1 MVKNLGFKKV
11 IILSVVILLTAILL
25 VSNIISYN
33 IIKSKTIEDV
43 NLLSS
48 SIVSYEAN
56 KIEDW
61 FTTKTDA
68 LNAITQKYKSNSLGD
83 DYVTIARLIKETS
96 GFASVFFAF
105 DDGVTYSTAQNSDWV
120 NGVAILDRYDARLR
134 PWYIKGK
141 NTATLDVT
149 NVYNAKS
156 TGLPVISV
164 VRNIGDGVLLG
175 NIDLKILEETVKNV
189 DYPGSVTAIMD
200 SDGNALAS
208 NSMALKTGVN
218 FSDIGMGNVKI
229 AMLSEHANTTTYTV
243 DGVDKLAFTQEITL
257 INGKRWYLFIG
268 VDKSVAY
275 AEVDEALESA
285 FVVSAIMLAVGLF
298 LTITVLNIAY
308 RPIVSLKEVVMDLS
322 KGNGDLTRRLPVE
335 SNDDLGDI
343 SAGINAF
350 ITNLQTLMLEIDNSS
365 QHISESVEKLEQQTT
380 SNNQVLD
387 AHSIET
393 DQIAAAVEEMSATA
407 NDVASNAE
415 EASQFTDAMN
425 KQVDTSKVT
434 VTSTTATVSKLV
446 EDVESSS
453 KSIQDIEKD
462 TQAITKV
469 LNVIGEIAEQ
479 TNLLALNAAI
489 EAARAGEQGRGF
501 AVVADEVRALAARTQ
516 VSTAEIKE
524 TLDALTA
531 GSSSAILAMN
541 MTQTTCQQAA
551 ESTYAVATDL
561 DHIASS
567 VTKINDLNTQIAT
580 AAEEQSSVSL
590 EVTRNMTAIREMA
603 QELAINGQS
612 TAQESVN
619 VAVANEQLKSIVAQF
634 KLK

>member
-1 MVKNLGFKKV
+1 MIKNLGFKRL

-48 SIVSYEAN
+48 SIVSYEAK

-68 LNAITQKYKSNSLGD
+68 LNAITQKYQSNGLGD

-120 NGVAILDRYDARLR
+120 NGVAIIERYDARKR
-134 PWYIKGK
+134 PWYTKGK

-149 NVYNAKS
+149 DVYNARS

-164 VRNIGDGVLLG
+164 VRNIGNGVLLG
-175 NIDLKILEETVKNV
+175 NIGLEILEKTVKNV
-189 DYPGSVTAIMD
+189 NYPGSVTAIMD
-200 SDGNALAS
+200 GDGNALAS
-208 NSMALKTGVN
+208 NSLTLKTGVN
-218 FSDIGMGNVKI
+218 FSDIGMGNVKSG
-229 AMLSEHANTTTYTV
+229 MLSESAHTTTYTL

-257 INGKRWYLFIG
+257 VNGKRWYLFIG

-285 FVVSAIMLAVGLF
+285 IVVSAIMLAVGLF
-298 LTITVLNIAY
+298 LTITILNIVY

-365 QHISESVEKLEQQTT
+365 QHISESVGKLEEQTRN
-380 SNNQVLD
+380 NNQVLD

-425 KQVDTSKVT
+425 KQVSTSKVT
-434 VTSTTATVSKLV
+434 VTSTTSTVSKLV

-453 KSIQDIEKD
+453 KSIQEIEKD

-541 MTQTTCQQAA
+541 MTQETCQQAA
-551 ESTYAVATDL
+551 KNTYTVAEDL

-580 AAEEQSSVSL
+580 AAEEQSSVSH

-634 KLK
+634 KLR

>member
-1 MVKNLGFKKV
+1 MLKNLGFKRL
-11 IILSVVILLTAILL
+11 IILSVVVLLTAILL

-56 KIEDW
+56 KIEHW
-61 FTTKTDA
+61 FKTKTDA
-68 LNAITQKYKSNSLGD
+68 LNGITQQYKSNSLGD
-83 DYVTIARLIKETS
+83 DYVSIARLIKETS
-96 GFASVFFAF
+96 GFGGVFIAF
-105 DDGVTYSTAQNSDWV
+105 DDGVTYSTAQDPSWV
-120 NGVAILDRYDARLR
+120 NGVAITARYDARQR
-134 PWYIKGK
+134 PWYRLGK
-141 NTATLDVT
+141 NTSTLDISD
-149 NVYNAKS
+149 VYNDIG

-164 VRNIGDGVLLG
+164 VRNLGNGVLLG
-175 NIDLKILEETVKNV
+175 DIDLSILEQTVKNV
-189 DYPGSVTAIMD
+189 NYPGSVTAIMD
-200 SDGNALAS
+200 SDGYALAS
-208 NSMALKTGVN
+208 NSTALRTGVN
-218 FSDIGMGNVKI
+218 FSDIGMNNVKTG
-229 AMLSEHANTTTYTV
+229 MLSGRANTTAYTLA
-243 DGVDKLAFTQEITL
+243 GVDKLAFTQEITL
-257 INGKRWYLFIG
+257 VNGKRWYLFIG

-285 FVVSAIMLAVGLF
+285 IVVSAIMLAIGLF
-298 LTITVLNIAY
+298 LTITVLNIVY

-365 QHISESVEKLEQQTT
+365 QHISESVERLEQQTT

-425 KQVDTSKVT
+425 KQVTTSKMT
-434 VTSTTATVSKLV
+434 VTSTTSTVSKLV

-531 GSSSAILAMN
+531 GSSSAILAMD
-541 MTQTTCQQAA
+541 MTQETCQQAA
-551 ESTYAVATDL
+551 KSTYAVAEDL
-561 DHIASS
+561 DIIASS

-580 AAEEQSSVSL
+580 AAEEQSSVSH

-603 QELAINGQS
+603 QELAINGQA

>member
-1 MVKNLGFKKV
+1 MLKNLGFKRL

-56 KIEDW
+56 KIEHW

-68 LNAITQKYKSNSLGD
+68 LNAITQQYKSNSLGD

-96 GFASVFFAF
+96 GFGGVFIAF
-105 DDGVTYSTAQNSDWV
+105 DDGVTYSTAQDPSWV
-120 NGVAILDRYDARLR
+120 NGVAITARYDARQR
-134 PWYIKGK
+134 PWYRLGK
-141 NTATLDVT
+141 NAVTLDVSD
-149 NVYNAKS
+149 VYNDIG

-164 VRNIGDGVLLG
+164 VRNLGNGVLLG
-175 NIDLKILEETVKNV
+175 DIDLSILEQTVKNV
-189 DYPGSVTAIMD
+189 NYPGSVTAIMD
-200 SDGNALAS
+200 SDGYALAS
-208 NSMALKTGVN
+208 NSTALRRGVN
-218 FSDIGMGNVKI
+218 FSDIGMSNVKTS
-229 AMLSEHANTTTYTV
+229 MLSDRANTTAYTLG
-243 DGVDKLAFTQEITL
+243 GVDKLAFTQEITL
-257 INGKRWYLFIG
+257 VNGKRWYLFIG

-285 FVVSAIMLAVGLF
+285 IVVSAIMLAVGLF
-298 LTITVLNIAY
+298 LTIMILNIVY

-365 QHISESVEKLEQQTT
+365 QHISESVGKLEQQTT

-415 EASQFTDAMN
+415 EASQFTDEMN
-425 KQVDTSKVT
+425 KQVSTSKVT

-541 MTQTTCQQAA
+541 MTQETCQEAA
-551 ESTYAVATDL
+551 KSTYTVAEDL

-580 AAEEQSSVSL
+580 AAEEQSSVSH

>member
-48 SIVSYEAN
+48 SIVNYEAN

-61 FTTKTDA
+61 FTAKTDA
-68 LNAITQKYKSNSLGD
+68 LNAMSQKYKSDSLGD

-96 GFASVFFAF
+96 GFASVFFSF
-105 DDGVTYSTAQNSDWV
+105 DDGASYSTARNADWV
-120 NGVAILDRYDARLR
+120 NGVAITARYDARKR
-134 PWYIKGK
+134 PWYTKGK

-149 NVYNAKS
+149 DVYNARS

-164 VRNIGDGVLLG
+164 VRNLGNGVLLG
-175 NIDLKILEETVKNV
+175 NIGLEILEETVKNV

-218 FSDIGMGNVKI
+218 FSDIGMDNVKI
-229 AMLSEHANTTTYTV
+229 AMLNAHANTTSYTV
-243 DGVDKLAFTQEITL
+243 GGVDKLAFTQEITL

-275 AEVDEALESA
+275 AEVDEALETSI
-285 FVVSAIMLAVGLF
+285 VVSIIMLAVGLF

-343 SAGINAF
+343 SAGINIF
-350 ITNLQTLMLEIDNSS
+350 IGNLQTLMLEIDNSS
-365 QHISESVEKLEQQTT
+365 QHISESVGKLEQQTT

-434 VTSTTATVSKLV
+434 VTSTTSTVSQLV

-531 GSSSAILAMN
+531 GSSSAIAAMN
-541 MTQTTCQQAA
+541 MTQATCQQAA

-567 VTKINDLNTQIAT
+567 VTQINDLNTQIAT

-619 VAVANEQLKSIVAQF
+619 VAVANEQLKSIVGQF
-634 KLK
+634 KLR

>member
-1 MVKNLGFKKV
+1 MIKNLGFKRL
-11 IILSVVILLTAILL
+11 IILSVVILLSVILL

-33 IIKSKTIEDV
+33 ILKSKTIEDV

-120 NGVAILDRYDARLR
+120 NGVAILERYDARLR

-164 VRNIGDGVLLG
+164 VRNIDDGVLLG

-200 SDGNALAS
+200 SDGYALVS
-208 NSMALKTGVN
+208 NSPALRTGVN
-218 FSDIGMGNVKI
+218 FSDVGMSNVQTG
-229 AMLSEHANTTTYTV
+229 MLSGRANTTAYTV

-257 INGKRWYLFIG
+257 VNGKRWYLFIG

-285 FVVSAIMLAVGLF
+285 IVVSAIMLAIGLF
-298 LTITVLNIAY
+298 LTITVLNIVY

-365 QHISESVEKLEQQTT
+365 QHISESVERLEQQTT

-425 KQVDTSKVT
+425 KQVNTSKVT

-541 MTQTTCQQAA
+541 MTQETCQEAA
-551 ESTYAVATDL
+551 KSTYTVAEDL

-580 AAEEQSSVSL
+580 AAEEQSSVSN

>member
-1 MVKNLGFKKV
+1 MLKNLGFKRL
-11 IILSVVILLTAILL
+11 IILSVVVLLTAILL

-56 KIEDW
+56 KIEHW
-61 FTTKTDA
+61 FKTKTDA
-68 LNAITQKYKSNSLGD
+68 LNGITQQYKSNSLGD
-83 DYVTIARLIKETS
+83 DYVSIARLIKETS
-96 GFASVFFAF
+96 GFGGVFIAF
-105 DDGVTYSTAQNSDWV
+105 DDGVTYSTAQDPSWV
-120 NGVAILDRYDARLR
+120 NGVAITARYDARQR
-134 PWYIKGK
+134 PWYRLGK
-141 NTATLDVT
+141 NTSTLDISD
-149 NVYNAKS
+149 VYNDIG

-164 VRNIGDGVLLG
+164 VRNLGNGVLLG
-175 NIDLKILEETVKNV
+175 DIDLSILEQTVKNV
-189 DYPGSVTAIMD
+189 NYPGSVTAIMD
-200 SDGNALAS
+200 SDGYALAS
-208 NSMALKTGVN
+208 NSTALRTGVN
-218 FSDIGMGNVKI
+218 FSDIGMNNVKTG
-229 AMLSEHANTTTYTV
+229 MLSGRANTTAYTLA
-243 DGVDKLAFTQEITL
+243 GVDKLAFTQEITL
-257 INGKRWYLFIG
+257 VNGKRWYLFIG

-285 FVVSAIMLAVGLF
+285 IVVSVIMLAIGLF
-298 LTITVLNIAY
+298 LTITVLNIVY

-365 QHISESVEKLEQQTT
+365 QHISESVERLEQQTT

-425 KQVDTSKVT
+425 KQVNTSKMT
-434 VTSTTATVSKLV
+434 VTSTTSTVSKLV

-531 GSSSAILAMN
+531 GSSSAILAMD
-541 MTQTTCQQAA
+541 MTQETCQQAA
-551 ESTYAVATDL
+551 KSTYAVAEDL
-561 DHIASS
+561 DIIASS

-580 AAEEQSSVSL
+580 AAEEQSSVSH

-603 QELAINGQS
+603 QELAINGQA

>member
-1 MVKNLGFKKV
+1 MLKNLGFKRL

-43 NLLSS
+43 NTLSS

-68 LNAITQKYKSNSLGD
+68 LNVLNQKYKSNSLGD
-83 DYVTIARLIKETS
+83 DYVTIARLVKETN
-96 GFASVFFAF
+96 GFGGVFFAF
-105 DDGVTYSTAQNSDWV
+105 DDGVTYSTAVDPSWV
-120 NGVAILDRYDARLR
+120 NGVAITARYDARQR
-134 PWYIKGK
+134 PWYSMGK
-141 NTATLDVT
+141 NTATFDVSD
-149 NVYNAKS
+149 VYNDAG
-156 TGLPVISV
+156 TGQPVISV
-164 VRNIGDGVLLG
+164 VRNLGNGVLLG
-175 NIDLKILEETVKNV
+175 DIDLSILEDTVKNV
-189 DYPGSVTAIMD
+189 NYPGSVTAIMD
-200 SDGNALAS
+200 GDGNALAS
-208 NSMALKTGVN
+208 NSTALRTGVN
-218 FSDIGMGNVKI
+218 FNDIGMGNVKTG
-229 AMLSEHANTTTYTV
+229 MLSGHANTTAYTLG
-243 DGVDKLAFTQEITL
+243 GVDKLAFTQEISL
-257 INGKRWYLFIG
+257 VNGKKWYLFIG

-275 AEVDEALESA
+275 AEVDEALETSI
-285 FVVSAIMLAVGLF
+285 VVSIVMLAIGLF
-298 LTITVLNIAY
+298 LTVTVMNIVY
-308 RPIVSLKEVVMDLS
+308 RPIMSLKEVVTDLS
-322 KGNGDLTRRLPVE
+322 KGNGDLTRRLPIE

-350 ITNLQTLMLEIDNSS
+350 IANLQTLMLEIDNSS
-365 QHISESVEKLEQQTT
+365 QHISESVGKLEQQTT
-380 SNNQVLD
+380 TNNQVLE

-425 KQVDTSKVT
+425 KQVGTSKVT
-434 VTSTTATVSKLV
+434 VTATTSTVSKLV
-446 EDVESSS
+446 ENVESSS
-453 KSIQDIEKD
+453 KSIEDIEKD

-469 LNVIGEIAEQ
+469 LNVIGAIAEQ

-531 GSSSAILAMN
+531 GSSSAIIAMN
-541 MTQTTCQQAA
+541 MTQETCQQAA
-551 ESTYAVATDL
+551 ESTYAVAADL

-567 VTKINDLNTQIAT
+567 VTQINDLNTQIAT

-619 VAVANEQLKSIVAQF
+619 VAVANEQLKSIVGQF
-634 KLK
+634 KLR

>member
-1 MVKNLGFKKV
+1 MLKNLGFKRL
-11 IILSVVILLTAILL
+11 IILSVVVLLTAILL

-56 KIEDW
+56 KIEHW
-61 FTTKTDA
+61 FKTKTDA
-68 LNAITQKYKSNSLGD
+68 LNGITQQYKSNSLGD
-83 DYVTIARLIKETS
+83 DYVSIARLIKETS
-96 GFASVFFAF
+96 GFGGVFIAF
-105 DDGVTYSTAQNSDWV
+105 DDGVTYSTAQDPSWV
-120 NGVAILDRYDARLR
+120 NGVAITARYDARQR
-134 PWYIKGK
+134 PWYRLGK
-141 NTATLDVT
+141 NTSTLDISD
-149 NVYNAKS
+149 VYNDIG

-164 VRNIGDGVLLG
+164 VRNLGNGVLLG
-175 NIDLKILEETVKNV
+175 DIDLSILEQTVKNV
-189 DYPGSVTAIMD
+189 NYPGSVTAIMD
-200 SDGNALAS
+200 SDGYALAS
-208 NSMALKTGVN
+208 NSTALRTGVN
-218 FSDIGMGNVKI
+218 FSDIGMNNVKTG
-229 AMLSEHANTTTYTV
+229 MLSGRANTTAYTLA
-243 DGVDKLAFTQEITL
+243 GVDKLAFTQEITL
-257 INGKRWYLFIG
+257 VNGKRWYLFIG

-285 FVVSAIMLAVGLF
+285 IVVSVIMLAIGLF
-298 LTITVLNIAY
+298 LTITVLNIVY

-365 QHISESVEKLEQQTT
+365 QHISESVERLEQQTT

-425 KQVDTSKVT
+425 KQVNTSKMT
-434 VTSTTATVSKLV
+434 VTSTTLTVSKLV

-531 GSSSAILAMN
+531 GSSSAILAMD
-541 MTQTTCQQAA
+541 MTQETCQQAA
-551 ESTYAVATDL
+551 KSTYAVAEDL
-561 DHIASS
+561 DIIASS

-580 AAEEQSSVSL
+580 AAEEQSSVSH

-603 QELAINGQS
+603 QELAINGQA

>member
-11 IILSVVILLTAILL
+11 IILSVIVLLTAILL

-43 NLLSS
+43 NFLSS

-61 FTTKTDA
+61 FTAKTDA
-68 LNAITQKYKSNSLGD
+68 LNAISQKHKSNSLGD

-96 GFASVFFAF
+96 GFANVFFSF
-105 DDGVTYSTAQNSDWV
+105 DDGVSYSTARNADWV
-120 NGVAILDRYDARLR
+120 NGVAITARYDARKR
-134 PWYIKGK
+134 PWYTKGK

-149 NVYNAKS
+149 DVYNARS

-164 VRNIGDGVLLG
+164 VRNISNGVLLG
-175 NIDLKILEETVKNV
+175 NIGLEILEETVKNV

-208 NSMALKTGVN
+208 NSIALKTGVN

-229 AMLSEHANTTTYTV
+229 AMLNQHANTTNYTV
-243 DGVDKLAFTQEITL
+243 GGVDKLAFTQEITL

-350 ITNLQTLMLEIDNSS
+350 IMNLQTLMLEIDNSS
-365 QHISESVEKLEQQTT
+365 QHISESVGKLEQQTV

-434 VTSTTATVSKLV
+434 VTATTSTVSKLV
-446 EDVESSS
+446 DNVESSS

-469 LNVIGEIAEQ
+469 LNVIGAIAEQ

-541 MTQTTCQQAA
+541 MTQETCQQAA

-590 EVTRNMTAIREMA
+590 EVTRNMSAIREMA

-619 VAVANEQLKSIVAQF
+619 VAVANEQLKSIVGQF
-634 KLK
+634 KLR

>member
-1 MVKNLGFKKV
+1 M
-11 IILSVVILLTAILL
+11 SVVILLTAILL

-48 SIVSYEAN
+48 SIVSYEAK

-68 LNAITQKYKSNSLGD
+68 LNAITQKYQSNGLGD

-120 NGVAILDRYDARLR
+120 NGVAIIERYDARKR
-134 PWYIKGK
+134 PWYTKGK

-149 NVYNAKS
+149 DVYNARS

-164 VRNIGDGVLLG
+164 VRNIGNGVLLG
-175 NIDLKILEETVKNV
+175 NIGLEILEKTVKNV
-189 DYPGSVTAIMD
+189 NYPGSVTAIMD
-200 SDGNALAS
+200 GDGNALAS
-208 NSMALKTGVN
+208 NSLTLKTGVN
-218 FSDIGMGNVKI
+218 FSDIGMGNVKSG
-229 AMLSEHANTTTYTV
+229 MLSESAHTTTYTL

-257 INGKRWYLFIG
+257 VNGKRWYLFIG

-285 FVVSAIMLAVGLF
+285 IVVSAIMLAVGLF
-298 LTITVLNIAY
+298 LTITILNIVY

-365 QHISESVEKLEQQTT
+365 QHISESVGKLEEQTRN
-380 SNNQVLD
+380 NNQVLD

-425 KQVDTSKVT
+425 KQVSTSKVT
-434 VTSTTATVSKLV
+434 VTSTTSTVSKLV

-453 KSIQDIEKD
+453 KSIQEIEKD

-541 MTQTTCQQAA
+541 MTQETCQQAA
-551 ESTYAVATDL
+551 KNTYTVAEDL

-580 AAEEQSSVSL
+580 AAEEQSSVSH

-634 KLK
+634 KLR

>member
-1 MVKNLGFKKV
+1 MIKNLGFKKL

-48 SIVSYEAN
+48 SIVSYEAK

-68 LNAITQKYKSNSLGD
+68 LNAISQKYKSNSLGD

-96 GFASVFFAF
+96 GFASVFFSF

-120 NGVAILDRYDARLR
+120 NGVAIIERYDARKR
-134 PWYIKGK
+134 PWYTKGK

-149 NVYNAKS
+149 DVYNARS

-164 VRNIGDGVLLG
+164 VRNIGNGVLLG
-175 NIDLKILEETVKNV
+175 NIGLEILEKTVKNV
-189 DYPGSVTAIMD
+189 NYPGSVTAIMD
-200 SDGNALAS
+200 SDGKALAS
-208 NSMALKTGVN
+208 NSLTLKTGVN
-218 FSDIGMGNVKI
+218 FSDIGMGNVKTG
-229 AMLSEHANTTTYTV
+229 MLSESAHTTAYTLG
-243 DGVDKLAFTQEITL
+243 GVDKLAFTQEITL
-257 INGKRWYLFIG
+257 TNGKRWYLFIG

-285 FVVSAIMLAVGLF
+285 IVVSAIMLAVGLF
-298 LTITVLNIAY
+298 LTITILNIVY
-308 RPIVSLKEVVMDLS
+308 RPIISLKEVVMDLS

-365 QHISESVEKLEQQTT
+365 QHISESVGKLELQTR

-425 KQVDTSKVT
+425 NQVSASKVT
-434 VTSTTATVSKLV
+434 VTSTTSTVSKLV
-446 EDVESSS
+446 DNVESSS

-524 TLDALTA
+524 TLDALTM
-531 GSSSAILAMN
+531 GSSSAISAMD
-541 MTQTTCQQAA
+541 MTQITCQQAA
-551 ESTYAVATDL
+551 ESTYAVAEDL
-561 DHIASS
+561 DNIASS
-567 VTKINDLNTQIAT
+567 VTQINDLNTQIAT
-580 AAEEQSSVSL
+580 AAEEQSSVSS

>member
-1 MVKNLGFKKV
+1 MLKNLGFKRL

-25 VSNIISYN
+25 VANIISYN
-33 IIKSKTIEDV
+33 ILKSKTINDV

-48 SIVSYEAN
+48 SLVSYEAN
-56 KIEDW
+56 KIENW
-61 FTTKTDA
+61 FTEKTDA
-68 LNAITQKYKSNSLGD
+68 LNVLTQKYKSNSLGD
-83 DYVTIARLIKETS
+83 NYVTIARLIKETN
-96 GFASVFFAF
+96 GFGSVFFAF
-105 DDGVTYSTAQNSDWV
+105 DDGVTYSTAVDPSWV
-120 NGVAILDRYDARLR
+120 NGVAITARYDARQR
-134 PWYIKGK
+134 PWYNLGENASTFDIS
-141 NTATLDVT
+141 D
-149 NVYNAKS
+149 VYNDKG
-156 TGLPVISV
+156 TGLPIISV
-164 VRNIGDGVLLG
+164 VRNIGNGVLRG
-175 NIDLKILEETVKNV
+175 DIDLSILEETVKNV
-189 DYPGSVTAIMD
+189 NYPGSVTAIMD

-208 NSMALKTGVN
+208 NSITLRTGVN

-229 AMLSEHANTTTYTV
+229 GMLSEHAHITAYTLG
-243 DGVDKLAFTQEITL
+243 GVDKLAFTQEISL
-257 INGKRWYLFIG
+257 VNGKSWYLFIG
-268 VDKSVAY
+268 VDKLVAY
-275 AEVDEALESA
+275 AEVDEALETSI
-285 FVVSAIMLAVGLF
+285 VVSIILLAVGLF
-298 LTITVLNIAY
+298 LTITVLNIVY
-308 RPIVSLKEVVMDLS
+308 RPIISLKEVVTDLS
-322 KGNGDLTRRLPVE
+322 KGNGDLTRRLPID

-343 SAGINAF
+343 SAGINTF
-350 ITNLQTLMLEIDNSS
+350 IANLQTLMLEIDNSS
-365 QHISESVEKLEQQTT
+365 QHISESVGKLEQQTT
-380 SNNQVLD
+380 TNNQVLE

-425 KQVDTSKVT
+425 KQVGTSKVT
-434 VTSTTATVSKLV
+434 VNTTTTTVSKLV
-446 EDVESSS
+446 ENVESSS
-453 KSIQDIEKD
+453 KSIQDIEND

-469 LNVIGEIAEQ
+469 LNVIGAIAEQ

-524 TLDALTA
+524 TLGALTA

-541 MTQTTCQQAA
+541 MTQETCQKAA
-551 ESTYAVATDL
+551 ESTYAVAEDL

-567 VTKINDLNTQIAT
+567 VTQINDLNTQIAT

-619 VAVANEQLKSIVAQF
+619 VAVANEQLKSIVGQF
-634 KLK
+634 KLR

>member
-1 MVKNLGFKKV
+1 M
-11 IILSVVILLTAILL
+11 
-25 VSNIISYN
+25 
-33 IIKSKTIEDV
+33 

-120 NGVAILDRYDARLR
+120 NGVAILERYDARLR

-200 SDGNALAS
+200 SDGYALVS
-208 NSMALKTGVN
+208 NSPALRTGVN
-218 FSDIGMGNVKI
+218 FSDVGMSNVQTG
-229 AMLSEHANTTTYTV
+229 MLSGRANTTAYTV

-257 INGKRWYLFIG
+257 VNGKRWYLFIG

-285 FVVSAIMLAVGLF
+285 IVVSAIMLAIGLF
-298 LTITVLNIAY
+298 LTITVLNIVY

-365 QHISESVEKLEQQTT
+365 QHISESVERLEQQTT

-425 KQVDTSKVT
+425 KQVNTSKVT

-462 TQAITKV
+462 T
-469 LNVIGEIAEQ
+469 LNKQIYW
-479 TNLLALNAAI
+479 
-489 EAARAGEQGRGF
+489 R
-501 AVVADEVRALAARTQ
+501 
-516 VSTAEIKE
+516 
-524 TLDALTA
+524 LT
-531 GSSSAILAMN
+531 
-541 MTQTTCQQAA
+541 
-551 ESTYAVATDL
+551 
-561 DHIASS
+561 
-567 VTKINDLNTQIAT
+567 
-580 AAEEQSSVSL
+580 
-590 EVTRNMTAIREMA
+590 R
-603 QELAINGQS
+603 
-612 TAQESVN
+612 
-619 VAVANEQLKSIVAQF
+619 QLKLREPVNKVVVLLSLLMKCVH
-634 KLK
+634 

>member
-1 MVKNLGFKKV
+1 MLKNLGFKRL

-56 KIEDW
+56 KIEHW
-61 FTTKTDA
+61 FKTKTDA
-68 LNAITQKYKSNSLGD
+68 LNGITQQYKSNSLGD
-83 DYVTIARLIKETS
+83 DYVSIARLIKETS
-96 GFASVFFAF
+96 GFGGVFIAF
-105 DDGVTYSTAQNSDWV
+105 DDGVTYSTAQDPSWV
-120 NGVAILDRYDARLR
+120 NGVAITARYDARQR
-134 PWYIKGK
+134 PWYRLGK
-141 NTATLDVT
+141 NAVTLDVSD
-149 NVYNAKS
+149 VYNDIG

-164 VRNIGDGVLLG
+164 VRNLGNGVLLG
-175 NIDLKILEETVKNV
+175 DIDLSILEQTVKNV
-189 DYPGSVTAIMD
+189 NYPGSVTAIMD
-200 SDGNALAS
+200 SDGYALAS
-208 NSMALKTGVN
+208 NSTALRTGVN
-218 FSDIGMGNVKI
+218 FSDIGMNNVKTG
-229 AMLSEHANTTTYTV
+229 MLSGRANTTAYTLA
-243 DGVDKLAFTQEITL
+243 GVDKLAFTQEITL
-257 INGKRWYLFIG
+257 VNGKRWYLFIG

-285 FVVSAIMLAVGLF
+285 IVVSAIMLAIGLF
-298 LTITVLNIAY
+298 LTITVLNIVY

-365 QHISESVEKLEQQTT
+365 QHISESVERLEQQTT

-425 KQVDTSKVT
+425 KQVNTSKVT

-531 GSSSAILAMN
+531 GSSSAILAMD
-541 MTQTTCQQAA
+541 MTQETCQQAA
-551 ESTYAVATDL
+551 KSTYAVAEDL
-561 DHIASS
+561 DIIASS

-580 AAEEQSSVSL
+580 AAEEQSSVSH

-603 QELAINGQS
+603 QELAINGQA

>member
-1 MVKNLGFKKV
+1 MLKNLGFKRL

-61 FTTKTDA
+61 FTAKTDA
-68 LNAITQKYKSNSLGD
+68 LNAITQQYKSNSLGD
-83 DYVTIARLIKETS
+83 DYVTIARLIKKTS
-96 GFASVFFAF
+96 GFGGVFIAF
-105 DDGVTYSTAQNSDWV
+105 DDGVTYSTAQDPSWV
-120 NGVAILDRYDARLR
+120 NGVAITARYDARQR
-134 PWYIKGK
+134 PWYRLGK
-141 NTATLDVT
+141 NAATFDLTDFYTDVG
-149 NVYNAKS
+149 

-164 VRNIGDGVLLG
+164 VRNLGNGVLLG
-175 NIDLKILEETVKNV
+175 DIDLSILEQVVKNV
-189 DYPGSVTAIMD
+189 NYPGSVTAIMD
-200 SDGNALAS
+200 SDGYALAS
-208 NSMALKTGVN
+208 NSTALRTGVN
-218 FSDIGMGNVKI
+218 FSDVGMSTVKTG
-229 AMLSEHANTTTYTV
+229 MLSERAHTTAYTLA
-243 DGVDKLAFTQEITL
+243 GVDKLAFTQEITL
-257 INGKRWYLFIG
+257 VNGKRWYLFIG

-275 AEVDEALESA
+275 ADVDEAFDSA
-285 FVVSAIMLAVGLF
+285 IVVSVVMLAIGLF
-298 LTITVLNIAY
+298 LTITVLNIVY

-350 ITNLQTLMLEIDNSS
+350 IMNLQTLMLEIDNSS
-365 QHISESVEKLEQQTT
+365 QHISESVGKLEQQATN
-380 SNNQVLD
+380 NNQVLD

-393 DQIAAAVEEMSATA
+393 DQIATAVEEMSATA

-425 KQVDTSKVT
+425 KQVNTSKMT

-453 KSIQDIEKD
+453 KSIQNIEKD

-541 MTQTTCQQAA
+541 MTQETCQQAA
-551 ESTYAVATDL
+551 ESTYTVAEDL
-561 DHIASS
+561 DHIANS

-580 AAEEQSSVSL
+580 AAEEQSSVSH
-590 EVTRNMTAIREMA
+590 EVTRNMTAIRERA
-603 QELAINGQS
+603 HERAINGQA

>member
-218 FSDIGMGNVKI
+218 FSDIGMGNVII

>member
-1 MVKNLGFKKV
+1 MIKNLGFKRL

-43 NLLSS
+43 NILST
-48 SIVSYEAN
+48 SIVNYEAN

-68 LNAITQKYKSNSLGD
+68 LNDIAEKYKSNSLGD
-83 DYVTIARLIKETS
+83 NYVTIARLIKDTND
-96 GFASVFFAF
+96 FTSVFFAF
-105 DDGVTYSTAQNSDWV
+105 DDGVTYSTAKNADWI
-120 NGVAILDRYDARLR
+120 NGVAITERYDARLR
-134 PWYIKGK
+134 PWYAKGK
-141 NTATLDVT
+141 NATTLDVT
-149 NVYNAKS
+149 DIYNARS
-156 TGLPVISV
+156 TGLPIISV

-175 NIDLKILEETVKNV
+175 NIDLKILEDTVHNV

-200 SDGNALAS
+200 ADGYALAS
-208 NSMALKTGVN
+208 NSIVLKTGVN
-218 FSDIGMGNVKI
+218 FSDIGMGNVKSG
-229 AMLSEHANTTTYTV
+229 MLSGHANTTAYTLG
-243 DGVDKLAFTQEITL
+243 GVDKLAFTQEITL

-285 FVVSAIMLAVGLF
+285 IVVSAIMLAIGLF
-298 LTITVLNIAY
+298 LTISVLNIVY

-335 SNDDLGDI
+335 SNDDLGNI
-343 SAGINAF
+343 SAGINTF
-350 ITNLQTLMLEIDNSS
+350 IMNLQTLMLEIDKSS
-365 QHISESVEKLEQQTT
+365 QHISDSVGKLEQQTT

-425 KQVDTSKVT
+425 KKVGTSKIT
-434 VTSTTATVSKLV
+434 VTSTTSTVSKLV
-446 EDVESSS
+446 ENVESSS

-462 TQAITKV
+462 TQAITQV

-531 GSSSAILAMN
+531 GSSSAIAAMD

-551 ESTYAVATDL
+551 KSTYAVADDL
-561 DHIASS
+561 DNIASS
-567 VTKINDLNTQIAT
+567 VTQINDLNTQIAT
-580 AAEEQSSVSL
+580 AAEEQSSVSH

-603 QELAINGQS
+603 QELAMNGQS

-619 VAVANEQLKSIVAQF
+619 VAVANEQLKSIVGQF
-634 KLK
+634 KLR

>member
-1 MVKNLGFKKV
+1 MLKNLGFKRL

-48 SIVSYEAN
+48 TIVNYEAN

-61 FTTKTDA
+61 FTAKTDA
-68 LNAITQKYKSNSLGD
+68 LNAITQQYKSNSLGD
-83 DYVTIARLIKETS
+83 DYVSIARLIKETS
-96 GFASVFFAF
+96 GFGGVFIAF
-105 DDGVTYSTAQNSDWV
+105 DDGVTYSTAQDPSWV
-120 NGVAILDRYDARLR
+120 NGVAITARYDARQR
-134 PWYIKGK
+134 PWYRLGK
-141 NTATLDVT
+141 NAATLDISDI
-149 NVYNAKS
+149 YNDIG

-164 VRNIGDGVLLG
+164 VRNLGNGVLLG
-175 NIDLKILEETVKNV
+175 DIDLSILEQTVKNV
-189 DYPGSVTAIMD
+189 NYPGSVTAIID
-200 SDGNALAS
+200 SDGYALAS
-208 NSMALKTGVN
+208 NSTVLRRGVN
-218 FSDIGMGNVKI
+218 LSDIGMSNVKTG
-229 AMLSEHANTTTYTV
+229 MLSGRANTTAYTV
-243 DGVDKLAFTQEITL
+243 AGVDKLAFTREITL
-257 INGKRWYLFIG
+257 VNGKRWYLFIG

-275 AEVDEALESA
+275 AEVDEAFESA
-285 FVVSAIMLAVGLF
+285 IVVSAIMLAIGLF
-298 LTITVLNIAY
+298 LTITVLNIVY

-365 QHISESVEKLEQQTT
+365 QHISESVGKLEQQTV

-425 KQVDTSKVT
+425 KQVNISKLT
-434 VTSTTATVSKLV
+434 VTSTTSTVSKLV
-446 EDVESSS
+446 ENVESSS
-453 KSIQDIEKD
+453 KSIQDIEKN

-531 GSSSAILAMN
+531 GSSSAILAMD
-541 MTQTTCQQAA
+541 MTQETCQEAA
-551 ESTYAVATDL
+551 KNTYTVAENL

-580 AAEEQSSVSL
+580 AAEEQSSVSH

-603 QELAINGQS
+603 QELAINGQA

>member
-1 MVKNLGFKKV
+1 MIKNLGFKRL
-11 IILSVVILLTAILL
+11 IILSVVTLLTVILL

-33 IIKSKTIEDV
+33 IIKSETIKNV
-43 NLLSS
+43 NLQSRT
-48 SIVSYEAN
+48 IVSYEAN

-61 FTTKTDA
+61 FIAKTDA
-68 LNAITQKYKSNSLGD
+68 LNALTQKYQSNSLGD

-96 GFASVFFAF
+96 SFGGVFFAF
-105 DDGVTYSTAQNSDWV
+105 DDGVTYSTRQGPSWI
-120 NGVAILDRYDARLR
+120 NGVAITALYDGHQR
-134 PWYIKGK
+134 PWYIQGK

-149 NVYNAKS
+149 DVYNDRG
-156 TGLPVISV
+156 TGLPVISIV
-164 VRNIGDGVLLG
+164 SNVGNGVLMG
-175 NIDLKILEETVKNV
+175 SIDLDILGETVKNV
-189 DYPGSVTAIMD
+189 NYPGAVTAIID
-200 SDGNALAS
+200 SDGYTLAS
-208 NSMALKTGVN
+208 NSTALKAGVN
-218 FSDIGMGNVKI
+218 LSDIDMGNVKTG
-229 AMLSEHANTTTYTV
+229 MLSERANTTAYTL
-243 DGVDKLAFTQEITL
+243 GGIDKLAFTQEIKL
-257 INGKRWYLFIG
+257 VNGKRWYLFIG

-285 FVVSAIMLAVGLF
+285 VVGSAIMLVIGLF
-298 LTITVLNIAY
+298 LTIIVLNIVY
-308 RPIVSLKEVVMDLS
+308 RPIVSLKEVIMDLS

-350 ITNLQTLMLEIDNSS
+350 IMNLQTLMLEIDTSS
-365 QHISESVEKLEQQTT
+365 QHISESVEKLEQQTV

-407 NDVASNAE
+407 NDVAKNAE
-415 EASQFTDAMN
+415 EASQFTDTMN
-425 KQVDTSKVT
+425 KQVTTSKVAVTATT
-434 VTSTTATVSKLV
+434 VTVSKLV
-446 EDVESSS
+446 ENVDSSS
-453 KSIQDIEKD
+453 KSIQEIEKD

-469 LNVIGEIAEQ
+469 LNVIGAIAEQ

-551 ESTYAVATDL
+551 ESTYAVAEDL
-561 DHIASS
+561 DHISKS
-567 VTKINDLNTQIAT
+567 VAKINDLNTQIAT
-580 AAEEQSSVSL
+580 AAEQQSSVSH

-619 VAVANEQLKSIVAQF
+619 VAVANEQLKAIVAQF
-634 KLK
+634 KLR

>member
-1 MVKNLGFKKV
+1 MLKNLGFKRL
-11 IILSVVILLTAILL
+11 IILSVVVLLTAILL

-56 KIEDW
+56 KIEHW
-61 FTTKTDA
+61 FKTKTDA
-68 LNAITQKYKSNSLGD
+68 LNGITQQYKSNSLGD
-83 DYVTIARLIKETS
+83 DYVSIARLIKETS
-96 GFASVFFAF
+96 GFGGVFIAF
-105 DDGVTYSTAQNSDWV
+105 DDGVTYSTAQDPSWV
-120 NGVAILDRYDARLR
+120 NGVAITARYDARQR
-134 PWYIKGK
+134 PWYRLGK
-141 NTATLDVT
+141 NTSTLDISD
-149 NVYNAKS
+149 VYNDIG

-164 VRNIGDGVLLG
+164 VRNLGNGVLLG
-175 NIDLKILEETVKNV
+175 DIDLSILEQTVKNV
-189 DYPGSVTAIMD
+189 NYPGSVTAIMD
-200 SDGNALAS
+200 SDGYALAS
-208 NSMALKTGVN
+208 NSTALRTGVN
-218 FSDIGMGNVKI
+218 FSDIGMNNVKTG
-229 AMLSEHANTTTYTV
+229 MLSGRANTTAYTLA
-243 DGVDKLAFTQEITL
+243 GVDKLAFTQEITL
-257 INGKRWYLFIG
+257 VNGKRWYLFIG

-285 FVVSAIMLAVGLF
+285 IVVSAIMLAIGLF
-298 LTITVLNIAY
+298 LTITVLNIVY

-365 QHISESVEKLEQQTT
+365 QHISESVERLEQQTT

-425 KQVDTSKVT
+425 KQVNTSKMT
-434 VTSTTATVSKLV
+434 VTSTTSTVSKLV

-531 GSSSAILAMN
+531 GSSSAILAMD
-541 MTQTTCQQAA
+541 MTQETCQQAA
-551 ESTYAVATDL
+551 KSTYAVAEDL
-561 DHIASS
+561 DIIASS

-580 AAEEQSSVSL
+580 AAEEQSSVSH

-603 QELAINGQS
+603 QELAINGQA

>member
-25 VSNIISYN
+25 VSNVISYN

-48 SIVSYEAN
+48 SIVNYEAN

-61 FTTKTDA
+61 FTTKTNA
-68 LNAITQKYKSNSLGD
+68 LNAISQKYKSNSLGD

-96 GFASVFFAF
+96 GFASVFFSF
-105 DDGVTYSTAQNSDWV
+105 DDGVTYSTARNADWV
-120 NGVAILDRYDARLR
+120 NGVAITARYDARKR
-134 PWYIKGK
+134 PWYTKGK

-149 NVYNAKS
+149 DVYNARS
-156 TGLPVISV
+156 TGLPIISV
-164 VRNIGDGVLLG
+164 VRNIGNGVLLG
-175 NIDLKILEETVKNV
+175 NIGLEILEKTVKNV
-189 DYPGSVTAIMD
+189 NYPGSVTAIMD

-208 NSMALKTGVN
+208 NSLALKTGVN
-218 FSDIGMGNVKI
+218 FSDIGMGNVKTG
-229 AMLSEHANTTTYTV
+229 MLSQHANTTAYTLG
-243 DGVDKLAFTQEITL
+243 GVDKLAFTQEITL

-275 AEVDEALESA
+275 AEVDEALETTLL
-285 FVVSAIMLAVGLF
+285 VSAIMLAVGLF
-298 LTITVLNIAY
+298 LTITILNRAY
-308 RPIVSLKEVVMDLS
+308 RPIISLKEVVMDLS

-350 ITNLQTLMLEIDNSS
+350 ITNLQTLMLEIENSS
-365 QHISESVEKLEQQTT
+365 QHISESVGKLEQQTT

-407 NDVASNAE
+407 NDVASNAG

-425 KQVDTSKVT
+425 KQVGSSKVT
-434 VTSTTATVSKLV
+434 VTTTTSTVSQLV
-446 EDVESSS
+446 ENVENSS

-531 GSSSAILAMN
+531 GSSSAILAMD

-551 ESTYAVATDL
+551 KSTYAVAEDL
-561 DHIASS
+561 DNIASS
-567 VTKINDLNTQIAT
+567 VTQINDLNTQIAT
-580 AAEEQSSVSL
+580 AAEEQSSVSS

-619 VAVANEQLKSIVAQF
+619 VAVANEQLKSIVSQF
-634 KLK
+634 KLR

>member
-1 MVKNLGFKKV
+1 MIKNLGFKRL

-48 SIVSYEAN
+48 SIVSYEAK

-68 LNAITQKYKSNSLGD
+68 LNAMSQKYKSNSLGD

-96 GFASVFFAF
+96 GFASVFFSF

-120 NGVAILDRYDARLR
+120 NGVAIIERYDARKR
-134 PWYIKGK
+134 PWYTKGK

-149 NVYNAKS
+149 DVYNARS

-164 VRNIGDGVLLG
+164 VRNIGNGVLLG
-175 NIDLKILEETVKNV
+175 NIGLEILEKTVKNV
-189 DYPGSVTAIMD
+189 NYPGSVTAIMD
-200 SDGNALAS
+200 SDGKALAS
-208 NSMALKTGVN
+208 NSLTLKTGVN
-218 FSDIGMGNVKI
+218 FSDIGMGDVKTG
-229 AMLSEHANTTTYTV
+229 MLSERAHTTAYTLG
-243 DGVDKLAFTQEITL
+243 GVDKLAFTQEITL
-257 INGKRWYLFIG
+257 TNGKRWYLFIG

-285 FVVSAIMLAVGLF
+285 IVVSAIMLAIGLF
-298 LTITVLNIAY
+298 LTIFVLNIVY
-308 RPIVSLKEVVMDLS
+308 RPIVSLKAVVMDLS

-343 SAGINAF
+343 SGGINAF
-350 ITNLQTLMLEIDNSS
+350 IKNLQTLMLEIDNSS
-365 QHISESVEKLEQQTT
+365 QHISESVGKLEQQTT

-425 KQVDTSKVT
+425 KQVGSSKVT
-434 VTSTTATVSKLV
+434 VTTTTSTVSKLV
-446 EDVESSS
+446 DNVESSS

-524 TLDALTA
+524 TLDALTM
-531 GSSSAILAMN
+531 GSSSAISAMD
-541 MTQTTCQQAA
+541 MTQITCQQAA
-551 ESTYAVATDL
+551 ESTYAVAEDL
-561 DHIASS
+561 DNIASS
-567 VTKINDLNTQIAT
+567 VTQINDLNTQIAT
-580 AAEEQSSVSL
+580 AAEEQSSVSS

-603 QELAINGQS
+603 QELALNGQS
-612 TAQESVN
+612 TAQESIN

>member
-1 MVKNLGFKKV
+1 MLKNLGFKRL
-11 IILSVVILLTAILL
+11 IILSVITLLTAILL

-48 SIVSYEAN
+48 TIISYEAN
-56 KIEDW
+56 KIENW
-61 FTTKTDA
+61 FTEKTNA
-68 LNAITQKYKSNSLGD
+68 LNVINQKYQSNNLGD

-96 GFASVFFAF
+96 GFGGVFFAF
-105 DDGVTYSTAQNSDWV
+105 DDGVTYSTAVDPSWV
-120 NGVAILDRYDARLR
+120 NGVAITARYDARQR
-134 PWYIKGK
+134 PWYSLGK
-141 NTATLDVT
+141 NAATFDISD
-149 NVYNAKS
+149 VYNDKG

-164 VRNIGDGVLLG
+164 VRNLGNGVLLG
-175 NIDLKILEETVKNV
+175 DIDLSILEQTVKNV
-189 DYPGSVTAIMD
+189 NYPGSVTAIMD
-200 SDGNALAS
+200 SDGYALAS
-208 NSMALKTGVN
+208 NSTALRTGVN
-218 FSDIGMGNVKI
+218 FSDIGMSNVKTG
-229 AMLSEHANTTTYTV
+229 MLSGRSNTTAYTLA
-243 DGVDKLAFTQEITL
+243 GVDKLAFTQEITL
-257 INGKRWYLFIG
+257 VNGKRWYLFIG

-285 FVVSAIMLAVGLF
+285 ILVSAIMLAIGLF
-298 LTITVLNIAY
+298 LTITVLNIVY

-343 SAGINAF
+343 SAGINTF
-350 ITNLQTLMLEIDNSS
+350 ITNLQTLMLEINNSS
-365 QHISESVEKLEQQTT
+365 QHISESVGKLEQQTT

-425 KQVDTSKVT
+425 KQVGTSKVT
-434 VTSTTATVSKLV
+434 VTSTTSTVSKLV

-531 GSSSAILAMN
+531 GSSSAISAMD

-551 ESTYAVATDL
+551 KSTYAVAEDL
-561 DHIASS
+561 DHIARS
-567 VTKINDLNTQIAT
+567 VTQINDLNTQIAT
-580 AAEEQSSVSL
+580 AAEEQSSVSH

>member
-1 MVKNLGFKKV
+1 MIKNLGFKRL

-33 IIKSKTIEDV
+33 TIKSKTIEDV

-68 LNAITQKYKSNSLGD
+68 LNAISQKYKSNGLGD
-83 DYVTIARLIKETS
+83 DYVTIARLMKETS

-120 NGVAILDRYDARLR
+120 NGVAIIERYDARKR
-134 PWYIKGK
+134 PWYTKGK

-149 NVYNAKS
+149 DVYNARS

-164 VRNIGDGVLLG
+164 VRNIGNGVLLG
-175 NIDLKILEETVKNV
+175 NIGLEILEETVKNV
-189 DYPGSVTAIMD
+189 NYPGSATAIMD

-208 NSMALKTGVN
+208 NSLILKTGVN
-218 FSDIGMGNVKI
+218 FSDIGMSDVKTG
-229 AMLSEHANTTTYTV
+229 MLSERAHTTAYTL

-257 INGKRWYLFIG
+257 VNGKRWYLFIG

-285 FVVSAIMLAVGLF
+285 VVVSAIMLAIGLF
-298 LTITVLNIAY
+298 LTIFVLNIVY
-308 RPIVSLKEVVMDLS
+308 RPIVSLKAVVMDLS

-343 SAGINAF
+343 SGGINAF
-350 ITNLQTLMLEIDNSS
+350 IKNLQTLMLEIDNSS
-365 QHISESVEKLEQQTT
+365 QHISESVGKLEQQAT

-425 KQVDTSKVT
+425 KQVSTSKVT
-434 VTSTTATVSKLV
+434 VTSTTSTVSKLV

-551 ESTYAVATDL
+551 ESTYTVAEDL
-561 DHIASS
+561 DHIAKS

-580 AAEEQSSVSL
+580 AAEEQSSVSH

>member
-1 MVKNLGFKKV
+1 MIKNLGFKRL
-11 IILSVVILLTAILL
+11 IILSVVILLSVILL

-33 IIKSKTIEDV
+33 ILKSKTIEDV

-149 NVYNAKS
+149 DVYNAKS

-200 SDGNALAS
+200 SDGYALVS
-208 NSMALKTGVN
+208 NSPALRTGVN
-218 FSDIGMGNVKI
+218 FSDVGMSNVQTG
-229 AMLSEHANTTTYTV
+229 MLSGRANTTAYTV

-257 INGKRWYLFIG
+257 VNGKRWYLFIG

-285 FVVSAIMLAVGLF
+285 IVVSAIMLAIGLF
-298 LTITVLNIAY
+298 LTITVLNIVY

-365 QHISESVEKLEQQTT
+365 QHISESVERLEQQTT

-425 KQVDTSKVT
+425 KQVNTSKVT

-541 MTQTTCQQAA
+541 MTQETCQEAA
-551 ESTYAVATDL
+551 KSTYTVAEDL

-580 AAEEQSSVSL
+580 AAEEQSSVSH

>member
-11 IILSVVILLTAILL
+11 IILSVIALLTAILL
-25 VSNIISYN
+25 ISNIISFN

-68 LNAITQKYKSNSLGD
+68 LNAIAQKYKSNDLGD
-83 DYVTIARLIKETS
+83 DYVTIARLIKDTS

-105 DDGVTYSTAQNSDWV
+105 DDGVTYSTARNADWV
-120 NGVAILDRYDARLR
+120 NGVAILDRYDARQR

-141 NTATLDVT
+141 KTATLDVT
-149 NVYNAKS
+149 DVYNARS

-164 VRNIGDGVLLG
+164 VRNLGNGVLLG
-175 NIDLKILEETVKNV
+175 NIGLEILEQTVKNV
-189 DYPGSVTAIMD
+189 NYPGSVTAIMD
-200 SDGNALAS
+200 GDGNALAS
-208 NSMALKTGVN
+208 NSTALRTGVN
-218 FSDIGMGNVKI
+218 FSDIGMSNVKA
-229 AMLSEHANTTTYTV
+229 AMLSEHANTTAYTLG
-243 DGVDKLAFTQEITL
+243 GVEKLAFTQEITL
-257 INGKRWYLFIG
+257 TNGKRWYLFIG

-285 FVVSAIMLAVGLF
+285 LVVSAIMLVVGLF
-298 LTITVLNIAY
+298 LTITVLNRAY

-350 ITNLQTLMLEIDNSS
+350 IMNLQTLMLEIDNSS
-365 QHISESVEKLEQQTT
+365 QHISESVGKLEQQTT

-425 KQVDTSKVT
+425 KQVDSSKVT
-434 VTSTTATVSKLV
+434 VTTTTSTVSQLV
-446 EDVESSS
+446 ENVESSS

-531 GSSSAILAMN
+531 GSSSAISAMD

-551 ESTYAVATDL
+551 KSTYAVAEDL
-561 DHIASS
+561 DHIARS
-567 VTKINDLNTQIAT
+567 VTQINDLNTQIAT
-580 AAEEQSSVSL
+580 AAEEQSSVSH

-612 TAQESVN
+612 TAQESIN

>member
-1 MVKNLGFKKV
+1 MIKNLGFKRL
-11 IILSVVILLTAILL
+11 IILSVVILLSVILL

-33 IIKSKTIEDV
+33 ILKSKTIEDV

-149 NVYNAKS
+149 DVYNAKS

-189 DYPGSVTAIMD
+189 DYPDSVTAIMD
-200 SDGNALAS
+200 SDGYALVS
-208 NSMALKTGVN
+208 NSPALRTGVN
-218 FSDIGMGNVKI
+218 FSDVGMSNVQTG
-229 AMLSEHANTTTYTV
+229 MLSGRANTTAYTV

-257 INGKRWYLFIG
+257 VNGKRWYLFIG

-285 FVVSAIMLAVGLF
+285 IVVSAIMLAIGLF
-298 LTITVLNIAY
+298 LTITVLNIVY

-350 ITNLQTLMLEIDNSS
+350 IMNLQTLMLEIDNSS
-365 QHISESVEKLEQQTT
+365 QHISESVERLEQQTT

-425 KQVDTSKVT
+425 KQVNTSKVT

-541 MTQTTCQQAA
+541 MTQETCQEAA
-551 ESTYAVATDL
+551 KSTYTVAEDL

-580 AAEEQSSVSL
+580 AAEEQSSVSH